1 MNFAHA
7 SFLLFGVWGVALTS
21 SHVGFAAAM
30 ALGLVAAGALGL
42 LVERPLL
49 SRIDG
54 RRHDPL
60 AILTIGVNVVLTA
73 ELSWRIGEKVLP
85 FGAPRDG
92 HVIHLGG
99 VVLPLSVIVTIITV
113 PVLITGLAAVLRH
126 TGRGPAMRAS
136 IEDRGRTPPVRAC
149 SWPRGAVTATRPAPA
164 PGLLRSR

>member
-1 MNFAHA
+1 
-7 SFLLFGVWGVALTS
+7 
-21 SHVGFAAAM
+21 M